1 MNEESQLGDFPIEIF
16 GKLLLKLTRNSKSGI
31 EVVIGG
37 KPFVIAFS
45 DTK

>member
-16 GKLLLKLTRNSKSGI
+16 GKNLLKLTLKSNDGI

-37 KPFVIAFS
+37 KPFVIAFF
-45 DTK
+45 DIK